1 MGEIRKAYNR
11 VIARL
16 RPLLALLTA
25 ALLAGAI
32 ACETDAGVVAVGLS
46 DEGLIAITYAR
57 GGGNP
62 GIGSPAPSNDYAL
75 DYSSQEGG
83 LTWRQRDTA
92 REIPDEWLQQGVW
105 RDEYYRQNAVHTP
118 RGSYRIDG
126 GDIQIRTPDGEQQ
139 TVYSAAY
146 LQSPFNQWLQA
157 KSIDKVKYTLA
168 PSYGPVS
175 IAYDPPS
182 GNLIA
187 AMGILGVVVGT
198 SNGNWM
204 PVGVGPYNMIDFS
217 GTARVSALFSSISL
231 WAAALT
237 FPLSMIAFALT
248 VVSVARA
255 LPVYA
260 SVIGYFNPIS
270 RPVISLPM
278 TILFALLAATFAAI
292 LLVILGTGN
301 MGYPSQ
307 EYTEWFCL
315 IVSAVLSMVSVA
327 GSLDS
332 LELSTNGRWGFSLRM
347 LAVTSGAFAAML
359 VFVLLPFLVWAWFDD
374 DLIFAG
380 AVSAALCAAVAVG
393 LIRYYWRA
401 SRQVIA
407 PQIDRD

>member
-1 MGEIRKAYNR
+1 MAEVRNASNR
-11 VIARL
+11 GAAIL
-16 RPLLALLTA
+16 RPLLALLTL

-32 ACETDAGVVAVGLS
+32 ACETDAGVVAVGPS

-57 GGGNP
+57 GGVNP

-75 DYSSQEGG
+75 DYSSQDGG
-83 LTWRQRDTA
+83 LTWRQRDAT
-92 REIPDEWLQQGVW
+92 REIPDKWLQQGVW
-105 RDEYYRQNAVHTP
+105 RDQHYRQNAVHTP

-126 GDIQIRTPDGEQQ
+126 GDIQIHTPDGEQQ
-139 TVYSAAY
+139 TVYSAAH
-146 LQSPFNQWLQA
+146 LQTPFNQWLQA
-157 KSIDKVKYTLA
+157 KNIDKVKYALK
-168 PSYGPVS
+168 PSFGPVS

-182 GNLIA
+182 GNLIV

-198 SNGNWM
+198 PNGNWT
-204 PVGVGPYNMIDFS
+204 PAGVGPYNMIDFS
-217 GTARVSALFSSISL
+217 GATRVSALFSSISL

-237 FPLSMIAFALT
+237 FPLSMIAFAFT
-248 VVSVARA
+248 VVSVART

-260 SVIGYFNPIS
+260 SVVGYFNPIS

-278 TILFALLAATFAAI
+278 TILFALLATTFAAI

-315 IVSAVLSMVSVA
+315 IVSPVFSTVSMA

-332 LELSTNGRWGFSLRM
+332 LDLSTNGRWGFSLRM
-347 LAVTSGAFAAML
+347 LAVTAGAFAAML
-359 VFVLLPFLVWAWFDD
+359 LFVLLPFLVWAWFDD

-380 AVSAALCAAVAVG
+380 AVSAVLCAAVAVG
-393 LIRYYWRA
+393 LIRYY
-401 SRQVIA
+401 
-407 PQIDRD
+407 